1 MITIKHCT
9 VVAGDILAHTLTHIH
24 REASVLEA
32 SKLMR
37 KSATTELLVTDE
49 INGMLFPI
57 GMLTANDIV
66 THVIA
71 AGLDPAVFTTGDI
84 AWPGMA
90 AGSRVDSNFGRPQC
104 MGQNISEALAV
115 LDDEGRLVGTVRLDE
130 FMVSGDVTEISVHLP
145 TQQ

>member
-1 MITIKHCT
+1 MITIKQCS
-9 VVAGDILAHTLTHIH
+9 VVAEEILAHTLTHIH
-24 REASVLEA
+24 REASVLDA

-66 THVIA
+66 MHVIA

-90 AGSRVDSNFGRPQC
+90 AGSITDSDSERPQC
-104 MGQNISEALAV
+104 MRQNSSEALAV

-130 FMVSGDVTEISVHLP
+130 FMVNGDVTGISVHCP